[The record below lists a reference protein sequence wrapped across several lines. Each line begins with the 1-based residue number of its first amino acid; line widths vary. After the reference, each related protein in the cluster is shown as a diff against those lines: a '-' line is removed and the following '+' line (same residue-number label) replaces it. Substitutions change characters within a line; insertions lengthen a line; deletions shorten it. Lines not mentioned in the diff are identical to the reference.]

1 MSVGGP
7 KKAKTVTQ
15 VWYSLRISE
24 HTYSFL
30 KNALQR
36 LTQGTSLEDLTGGVM
51 AADEGHFASM
61 KNVWLKWLDLSAKS
75 EPWVVAGRNDTF
87 KQDPQVSEGLSIFLS
102 EIPSEHKA
110 SAKRWFKDA
119 LLLPKAHSREELKHE
134 NVTLTG
140 SGSGRATP
148 FSYCIPSDCLPF
160 VGWDYKEAKAFRT
173 IRSLQE
179 MYSEYVSHVLAQ
191 CANRLVSGQ
200 VKVHYILS
208 DCMEMQAYLPD
219 GLKFDRIT
227 TSNLCDY
234 IPLPTLLKMCKP
246 LLNQVNPHS
255 VVITE
260 SLNWWKCFPEIGQ
273 KMTMDLMLNV
283 HKERVTKDTGNPAI
297 AASGTRTGFADYYV
311 FASEFEHFL
320 RASLLSG
327 KPNNSSRARQIPSL
341 KAIALKHG
349 FVLRDF
355 CRNRNRIYPFRWAVN
370 CRRVTQLTGFERAV
384 EWILPGEQ

>member
-30 KNALQR
+30 KNALQQ
-36 LTQGTSLEDLTGGVM
+36 LTTATSLEELTGGVM
-51 AADEGHFASM
+51 AADKQQFASL

-75 EPWVVAGRNDTF
+75 EPWVVAGREDVF
-87 KQDPQVSEGLSIFLS
+87 MQDPKVLEGLPLFLR
-102 EIPSEHKA
+102 EIPSEHRA

-119 LLLPKAHSREELKHE
+119 LLLPKAYSHMELEHE
-134 NVTLTG
+134 NITLTG
-140 SGSGRATP
+140 SANGPATP
-148 FSYCIPSDCLPF
+148 FKYCIPSDGLPF
-160 VGWDYKEAKAFRT
+160 SSWDYKEAKAFHN
-173 IRSLQE
+173 IPSLQE
-179 MYSEYVSHVLAQ
+179 MYSKYVSHMLAQ
-191 CANRLVSGQ
+191 CARRLGSGQ
-200 VKVHYILS
+200 VKVHYVLS

-234 IPLPTLLKMCKP
+234 VPLTTLLKMCKP
-246 LLNQVNPHS
+246 LLNQANPHS
-255 VVITE
+255 AVITE
-260 SLNWWKCFPEIGQ
+260 SLNWLNFFPGIDQ
-273 KMTMDLMLNV
+273 KMTMDFMLGV
-283 HKERVTKDTGNPAI
+283 HKERVTKDTGNPRI
-297 AASGTRTGFADYYV
+297 AACGGRTGLADYYV

-327 KPNNSSRARQIPSL
+327 KPNDSSRAKQIPSL
-341 KAIALKHG
+341 KKLSLKHG

-355 CRNRNRIYPFRWAVN
+355 CKNGNRIYPFRWPVN
-370 CRRVTQLTGFERAV
+370 CRRVTQLNGFERAV
-384 EWILPGEQ
+384 EWILPGE